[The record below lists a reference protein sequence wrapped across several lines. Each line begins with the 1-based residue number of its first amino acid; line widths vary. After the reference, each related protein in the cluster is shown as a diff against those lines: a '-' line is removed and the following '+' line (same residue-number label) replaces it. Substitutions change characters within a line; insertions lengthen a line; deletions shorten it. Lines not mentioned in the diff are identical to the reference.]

1 MSRSNQDNH
10 IPSRVLNRKLNLII
24 LLLLMLLGL
33 AVAQLTGLL

>member
-1 MSRSNQDNH
+1 MSRNNDEH
-10 IPSRVLNRKLNLII
+10 IPSKVLNRKLNLII